1 MRSRIAA
8 AERLDST
15 LLESRQ
21 MNLERLLHEVEKR
34 LEHLGEATRA
44 QVIDALREEIA
55 RERRRLDPTGPVEAE
70 RERRVEAETLREI
83 LEAITRQAR
92 LEETIDEVLKQ
103 LGRLV
108 AFDSCSVALRDP
120 SGRLRFI
127 ATRGLGND
135 DRLVG
140 KLFKSELTDAI
151 LDTRWPLSVTDV
163 QEDPRWASVDGT
175 PRIRSWA
182 GIPLLVEG
190 DVIGVLCLDR
200 HRVDAFQDEDLHRA
214 KAVAFSAAAAIRKA
228 QLMEQIRRYA
238 VSMERVVAV
247 DQAVFSGHRLIEI
260 AQAVLDGALQV
271 GAYQGGLLT
280 ISGPG
285 GPTVAVAAG
294 AALANTQGRGAPKE
308 LEVTATTRLPPEQ
321 AQAVARALGVE
332 LPAWEMYLVPFAT
345 PDVQLGTLA
354 LVDPGGES
362 PDDRLMEAFAARA
375 AAAYLHA
382 LRRH

>member
-1 MRSRIAA
+1 V
-8 AERLDST
+8 
-15 LLESRQ
+15 
-21 MNLERLLHEVEKR
+21 NVERLLHEVEKR
-34 LEHLGEATRA
+34 LDGLDEASRN
-44 QVIDALREEIA
+44 QVMEALREEIT
-55 RERRRLDPTGPVEAE
+55 RERRRLDPSGPVEAE
-70 RERRVEAETLREI
+70 RERRMEAETLREI

-103 LGRLV
+103 LARLV
-108 AFDSCSVALRDP
+108 AFDSCSVALTDP

-127 ATRGLGND
+127 AARGLGAAD
-135 DRLVG
+135 VLG
-140 KLFKSELTDAI
+140 KFLKSELTDAVVGS
-151 LDTRWPLSVTDV
+151 RWPQSVADV
-163 QEDPRWASVDGT
+163 QEDARWLSVEGT

-190 DVIGVLCLDR
+190 DVIGILCLDR
-200 HRVDAFQDEDLHRA
+200 HRVDPFQDEDLHRA

-238 VSMERVVAV
+238 VSMEQVVTV
-247 DQAVFSGHRLIEI
+247 DQAVFAGRGLIDI
-260 AQAVLDGALQV
+260 AQAILAGALQV

-280 ISGPG
+280 ISGPD
-285 GPTVAVAAG
+285 GPTVAAAKG
-294 AALANTQGRGAPKE
+294 DLLAAAQGRPAPRE
-308 LEVTATTRLPPEQ
+308 LDVPATTRLPPDK
-321 AQAVARALGVE
+321 AQAIARGMGLE
-332 LPAWEMYLVPFAT
+332 LPAWDMYLVPFAT

-362 PDDRLMEAFAARA
+362 PDDRLMEAFAARS

>member
-1 MRSRIAA
+1 
-8 AERLDST
+8 
-15 LLESRQ
+15 
-21 MNLERLLHEVEKR
+21 VE
-34 LEHLGEATRA
+34 T
-44 QVIDALREEIA
+44 
-55 RERRRLDPTGPVEAE
+55 E

-83 LEAITRQAR
+83 LEAITRQAH

-108 AFDSCSVALRDP
+108 AFDSCSIALRDP
-120 SGRLRFI
+120 AGRLRFI

-135 DRLVG
+135 DKRVG
-140 KLFKSELTDAI
+140 KLFRSQLADAI
-151 LDTRWPLSVTDV
+151 LDTRWPASVADV
-163 QEDPRWASVDGT
+163 QEDPRWSSVEGT

-200 HRVDAFQDEDLHRA
+200 HHVDPFQDEDLHRA

-247 DQAVFSGHRLIEI
+247 DQAVFAGHRLVEI
-260 AQAVLDGALQV
+260 AQAVLDGALHV
-271 GAYQGGLLT
+271 GSYQGGLLT

-285 GPTVAVAAG
+285 GPTVAAAAG
-294 AALANTQGRGAPKE
+294 DALAGTIGRGAPAE
-308 LEVTATTRLPPEQ
+308 LEVASTTRLDS
-321 AQAVARALGVE
+321 AKVQAVARALGVE
-332 LPAWEMYLVPFAT
+332 LPAWELYLVPFAT

-362 PDDRLMEAFAARA
+362 PDDRLMEAYAARS